1 MINDFFAQLINGK
14 MQVRTHHLL
23 SNNLLHLEAVL
34 HICDH
39 APGVLAVE
47 RRVLYNTSTNEPM
60 NLVIDIVVHEGDCW
74 VKVFA
79 RKKEKHF
86 IGNGLVVLQYVLL
99 ELCLLF
105 SMASQ
110 TALLVS

>member
-1 MINDFFAQLINGK
+1 MINHFFAQLINGK

-23 SNNLLHLEAVL
+23 STNLLHLEAVL

-47 RRVLYNTSTNEPM
+47 RRVVYNTSTNGPV
-60 NLVIDIVVHEGDCW
+60 NLVVDIVVHEGDCW

-79 RKKEKHF
+79 RKRK
-86 IGNGLVVLQYVLL
+86 
-99 ELCLLF
+99 
-105 SMASQ
+105 
-110 TALLVS
+110 ALHRKWLGKF